1 MSIYILLEEDM
12 VGAKV
17 LFASSNRKLVEEQ
30 LKKEFNTDLRYLA
43 DGLWRCGSSVVSIQE
58 VELSN

>member
-1 MSIYILLEEDM
+1 MIYILLEEDM
-12 VGAKV
+12 LGAKV
-17 LFASSNRKLVEEQ
+17 LFASPDRKLVEEQ
-30 LKKEFNTDLRYLA
+30 LKKEFNADLRYLA